1 MKGICYA
8 IARKQYTRS
17 NKEGLMKRQ
26 TLVCYLI
33 FALCVFHFL
42 IPHVVFG
49 NEDSPAEKVFEKHKV
64 TLQRTDVQNALNVFN
79 TPEAQTRLTLANMN
93 RVSADPEFLKELVP
107 EIDDSFITLLK
118 EDTEVQALFNDV
130 DFQTL
135 LQDPEALGELTGLS
149 KAGWIELFIRK
160 FPSLALFLIIAVT
173 LYTLGKGADWLVD
186 EAVMLSTR
194 WGLGKAVIGATIVSI
209 GTTTP
214 EAAVSVLS
222 AIQGKPG
229 LALGNAVGSIICD
242 TGLILGLASLIAPLP
257 LNRELASRLSNVQ
270 VGAGILLVVGCFPW
284 TSPAKVFMDGGT
296 LHQLVGV
303 VFVILLGLYIWQ
315 SIRWASATG
324 ANADSDETTAAEAT
338 GAVGT
343 LMKLI
348 GAIVIIVIS
357 AQILIPSV
365 SIMAERIGVPQHI
378 ISATLVAFGTS
389 LPELVTAITAVRRG
403 HGELAVGN
411 IIGADILNVLF
422 VAGVSAAATSE
433 GLKAEVQFFQF
444 LFPAMLFILIVFRCG
459 IFVSGDQLKRPF
471 GVVLVATWILV
482 TILSYVLSIEM
493 H

>member
-1 MKGICYA
+1 MEQWITELIIG
-8 IARKQYTRS
+8 S
-17 NKEGLMKRQ
+17 HS
-26 TLVCYLI
+26 LV
-33 FALCVFHFL
+33 
-42 IPHVVFG
+42 
-49 NEDSPAEKVFEKHKV
+49 
-64 TLQRTDVQNALNVFN
+64 
-79 TPEAQTRLTLANMN
+79 
-93 RVSADPEFLKELVP
+93 
-107 EIDDSFITLLK
+107 
-118 EDTEVQALFNDV
+118 
-130 DFQTL
+130 
-135 LQDPEALGELTGLS
+135 
-149 KAGWIELFIRK
+149 
-160 FPSLALFLIIAVT
+160 LFLIIAVT

-186 EAVMLSTR
+186 EAVILSTR

-257 LNRELASRLSNVQ
+257 LNRQLASRLSNVQ
-270 VGAGILLVVGCFPW
+270 VGAGALLVIGCFPW
-284 TSPAKVFMDGGT
+284 TSPAKLFTQGGN
-296 LHQLVGV
+296 LPQLVGV
-303 VFVILLGLYIWQ
+303 AFVILLGLYIWQ
-315 SIRWASATG
+315 SIRWAGSIPSEAE
-324 ANADSDETTAAEAT
+324 ETEENDAEAA
-338 GAVGT
+338 GAFGT
-343 LMKLI
+343 LLKLI
-348 GAIVIIVIS
+348 GSIAIIVVS

-365 SIMAERIGVPQHI
+365 SVMAERIGVPKHI

-422 VAGVSAAATSE
+422 VAGVSAAATPG
-433 GLKAEVQFFQF
+433 GLQADGQFFQF
-444 LFPAMLFILIVFRCG
+444 LFPAMLFILIVFRIG

-471 GVVLVATWILV
+471 GVVLVGTWLLV